1 MDEATTRKI
10 EKRIIDRFGIRYLR
24 AENGEAEAEM
34 ELRDEDRNAMG
45 LPFGGILF
53 NLADCTAGAA
63 HRSLGCIGMTLTGE
77 ARFLRGTRDAKKLLC
92 RAKSRKAGKS
102 LGFVDAVVEDEN
114 GLELAAFSFTFMN
127 YHGSL

>member
-1 MDEATTRKI
+1 MDEATTKRI

-24 AENGEAEAEM
+24 AENGEAEAEL
-34 ELRDEDRNAMG
+34 ELQDLDLNAMG

-63 HRSLGCIGMTLTGE
+63 HRSLGCIGMTMTGE
-77 ARFLRGTRDAKKLLC
+77 AQFLRGTREAKKLLC

-102 LGFVDAVVEDEN
+102 VGFVDASVEDEN
-114 GLELAAFSFTFMN
+114 GLELAVFRFSFMN
-127 YHGSL
+127 YKGSL